1 MREILNVYKIIATN
15 NNIIGGFILNHL
27 PEGLLIPYP
36 HHCYLITR
44 SEKSNEVPDNIIIST
59 PSQKPKVFL
68 IQPLVLNQEIR
79 VSKNQGKIIPEI
91 FILHG
96 FSDYIKNK
104 YNTKKEE
111 QVEKYAEEIVN
122 SLLEFIKFEPQ

>member
-44 SEKSNEVPDNIIIST
+44 SEKRNEVPDNIIIST

-79 VSKNQGKIIPEI
+79 VS
-91 FILHG
+91 
-96 FSDYIKNK
+96 
-104 YNTKKEE
+104 
-111 QVEKYAEEIVN
+111 
-122 SLLEFIKFEPQ
+122 